1 MLVTSQ
7 CDALI
12 QAIRARQ
19 EQLLLTVRAEKERKQ
34 DVFKDQLTHCSKR
47 LQRAT
52 GLLQFSI
59 EALKENDAGAFLQV
73 RAAAMT
79 VPPHNATACFSG
91 SSRPRPVI
99 YMSSLDESLALIMKI
114 GRHCILDVCELKLV
128 QFRWRLVLDVMIQ
141 TNSFS

>member
-12 QAIRARQ
+12 QAIRARE

-34 DVFKDQLTHCSKR
+34 DVYKDQLTHCSKR

-73 RAAAMT
+73 RAAAI
-79 VPPHNATACFSG
+79 VPSHNATACFSG

-99 YMSSLDESLALIMKI
+99 HMSSLDESLALIMKI

-128 QFRWRLVLDVMIQ
+128 QFRRRLVLDVMIQ